1 MMKISNLILVLAVGL
16 CFGACKKAPTDEQLK
31 DVLSK
36 AHQTLLNRD
45 STPEQKEASVKRQLA
60 EAGQTFDIMKA
71 NARQLGMLSQWNTFL
86 RSKPVK
92 EWVAPRLD
100 QLSQKK
106 DKEGAVAAYYRLVYD
121 PAREKGGY
129 TPEEVA
135 VLLAHPSVGEVFRDS
150 VLGTTLFSRLMWNV
164 AGDQKAKAELYKSIL
179 PFIDDQLNDQ
189 QIKATVSLF
198 DSALAL
204 DSLMQDNDREAL
216 RVSILKQQERL
227 LANATKAGNEADINR
242 ANSNIAYLKSPIAL
256 NKLIG
261 GEAPDIEFIWASSGK
276 TGHLSDLKG
285 KVVVLDFWATWC
297 GPCVMSFPNIRELQ
311 KRYKKYPVEIIG
323 VTSVQGRHIRRHPGE
338 KPEAVDTKGNPEKEF
353 ELMKEFMKDADMT
366 WKVAFSSGNVF
377 NPMYGVKGIPHVAI
391 IDAEGRVRYNALRP
405 YNPPFHEAEKI
416 DALLQ
421 EAGLKY
427 PKEPMTQENFVKF
440 N

>member
-1 MMKISNLILVLAVGL
+1 MKISNLILILAIGL
-16 CFGACKKAPTDEQLK
+16 GLGACKKAPTDQQLN

-36 AHQTLLNRD
+36 AHQTLVNRD

-60 EAGQTFDIMKA
+60 EADQTFDIMKA
-71 NARQLGMLSQWNTFL
+71 EARQFGALAQWNTFL

-92 EWVAPRLD
+92 EWVAPRLN
-100 QLSQKK
+100 QLAQQK

-121 PAREKGGY
+121 PAREKGGFS
-129 TPEEVA
+129 PEEVS
-135 VLLAHPSVGEVFRDS
+135 VLLSHPAVGEVFRDS
-150 VLGTTLFSRLMWNV
+150 VLGATLFSRLMWNV
-164 AGDQKAKAELYKSIL
+164 SGDQQVKAGLYQSIL
-179 PFIDDQLNDQ
+179 PYIDDQLSDQ
-189 QIKATVSLF
+189 QVKATVSLF

-204 DSLMQDNDREAL
+204 DSLMQDSDREAL

-227 LANATKAGNEADINR
+227 LANATKAGNEAVVNR
-242 ANSNIAYLKSPIAL
+242 AKSNIAYLNSPIAL

-261 GEAPDIEFIWASSGK
+261 GEAPDIEFVWASDGK
-276 TGHLSDLKG
+276 VGHLSDLKG

-297 GPCVMSFPNIRELQ
+297 GPCVASFPNIRELQ
-311 KRYKKYPVEIIG
+311 KRYRKFPVEIIG

-338 KPEAVDTKGNPEKEF
+338 KPEAVDTKGNPEQEY

-427 PKEPMTQENFVKF
+427 PKQPMSQENFVKF

>member
-1 MMKISNLILVLAVGL
+1 MKISNLILILAIGL
-16 CFGACKKAPTDEQLK
+16 GLGACKKAPTDQQLN

-36 AHQTLLNRD
+36 AHQTLVNRD
-45 STPEQKEASVKRQLA
+45 STSEQKEASVKKQLA
-60 EAGQTFDIMKA
+60 EADQTFDIMKA
-71 NARQLGMLSQWNTFL
+71 EARQFGALAQWNTFL

-92 EWVAPRLD
+92 EWVAPRLN
-100 QLSQKK
+100 QLAQQK

-121 PAREKGGY
+121 PAREKGGFS
-129 TPEEVA
+129 PEEVS
-135 VLLAHPSVGEVFRDS
+135 VLLSHPAVGEVFRDS
-150 VLGTTLFSRLMWNV
+150 VLGATLFSRLMWNV
-164 AGDQKAKAELYKSIL
+164 SGDQQVKAGLYRSIL
-179 PFIDDQLNDQ
+179 PYIDDQLSDQ
-189 QIKATVSLF
+189 QVKATVSLF

-204 DSLMQDNDREAL
+204 DSLMQDSDREAL
-216 RVSILKQQERL
+216 RMSILKQQERL
-227 LANATKAGNEADINR
+227 LANATKAGNEADVNR
-242 ANSNIAYLKSPIAL
+242 AKSNIAYLNSPIAL

-261 GEAPDIEFIWASSGK
+261 GEAPDIEFVWASDGK
-276 TGHLSDLKG
+276 VGHLSDLKG

-297 GPCVMSFPNIRELQ
+297 GPCVASFPNIRELQ
-311 KRYKKYPVEIIG
+311 KRYKKFPVEIIG

-338 KPEAVDTKGNPEKEF
+338 KPEAVDTKGNPEQEY

-427 PKEPMTQENFVKF
+427 PKQPMSQENFVKF

>member
-1 MMKISNLILVLAVGL
+1 MKISNLILILAIGL
-16 CFGACKKAPTDEQLK
+16 GLGACKKAPTDQQLN

-36 AHQTLLNRD
+36 AHQTLVNRD

-60 EAGQTFDIMKA
+60 EADQTFDIMKA
-71 NARQLGMLSQWNTFL
+71 EARQFGALAQWNTFL

-92 EWVAPRLD
+92 EWVAPRLN
-100 QLSQKK
+100 QLAQQN

-121 PAREKGGY
+121 PNREKGGFS
-129 TPEEVA
+129 PEEVS
-135 VLLAHPSVGEVFRDS
+135 VLISHPAVGEVFRDS
-150 VLGTTLFSRLMWNV
+150 VLGATLFSRLMWNV
-164 AGDQKAKAELYKSIL
+164 SGDQQAKAGLYRSIL
-179 PFIDDQLNDQ
+179 PYIDDQLSDQ
-189 QIKATVSLF
+189 QVKATVSLF

-204 DSLMQDNDREAL
+204 DSLMQDSDREAL

-227 LANATKAGNEADINR
+227 LVNATKAGNEADVNR
-242 ANSNIAYLKSPIAL
+242 AKSNIAYLNSPIAL

-261 GEAPDIEFIWASSGK
+261 GEAPDIEFVWASDGK
-276 TGHLSDLKG
+276 VGHLSDLKG

-297 GPCVMSFPNIRELQ
+297 GPCVASFPNIRELQ
-311 KRYKKYPVEIIG
+311 KRYKKFPVEIIG

-338 KPEAVDTKGNPEKEF
+338 KPEAVDTKGNPDQEY

-427 PKEPMTQENFVKF
+427 PKQPMSQENFVKF

>member
-1 MMKISNLILVLAVGL
+1 MKISNLILILAIGL
-16 CFGACKKAPTDEQLK
+16 GLGACKKAPTDQQLN

-36 AHQTLLNRD
+36 AHQTLVNRD

-60 EAGQTFDIMKA
+60 EADQTFDIMKA
-71 NARQLGMLSQWNTFL
+71 EARQFGALAQWNTFL

-92 EWVAPRLD
+92 EWVAPRLN
-100 QLSQKK
+100 QLAQQK

-121 PAREKGGY
+121 PAREKGGFSS
-129 TPEEVA
+129 EEVS
-135 VLLAHPSVGEVFRDS
+135 VLLSHPAVGEVFRDS
-150 VLGTTLFSRLMWNV
+150 VLGATLFSRLMWNV
-164 AGDQKAKAELYKSIL
+164 SGDQQAKAGLYRSIL
-179 PFIDDQLNDQ
+179 PYIDDQLSDQ
-189 QIKATVSLF
+189 QVKATVSLF

-204 DSLMQDNDREAL
+204 DSLMQDSDREVL

-227 LANATKAGNEADINR
+227 LANATKAGNEADVNR
-242 ANSNIAYLKSPIAL
+242 AKSNIAYLNSPIAL

-261 GEAPDIEFIWASSGK
+261 GEAPDIEFVWASDGK
-276 TGHLSDLKG
+276 VGHLSDLKG

-297 GPCVMSFPNIRELQ
+297 GPCVASFPNIRELQ
-311 KRYKKYPVEIIG
+311 KRYKKFPVEIIG

-338 KPEAVDTKGNPEKEF
+338 KPEAVDTKGNPDQEY

-427 PKEPMTQENFVKF
+427 PKQPMSQENFVKF

>member
-1 MMKISNLILVLAVGL
+1 MKISNLILILAIGL
-16 CFGACKKAPTDEQLK
+16 GLGACKKAPTDQQLN

-36 AHQTLLNRD
+36 AHQTLVNRD

-60 EAGQTFDIMKA
+60 EADQTFDIMKA
-71 NARQLGMLSQWNTFL
+71 EARQFGALAQWNTFL

-92 EWVAPRLD
+92 EWVAPRLN
-100 QLSQKK
+100 QLAQQK

-121 PAREKGGY
+121 PAREKGGFSS
-129 TPEEVA
+129 EEVS
-135 VLLAHPSVGEVFRDS
+135 VLLSHPAVGEVFRDS
-150 VLGTTLFSRLMWNV
+150 VLGATLFSRLMWNV
-164 AGDQKAKAELYKSIL
+164 SGDQQAKAGLYRSIL
-179 PFIDDQLNDQ
+179 PYIDDQLSDQ
-189 QIKATVSLF
+189 QVKATVSLF

-204 DSLMQDNDREAL
+204 DSLMQDSDREAL

-227 LANATKAGNEADINR
+227 LANATKAGNEADVNR
-242 ANSNIAYLKSPIAL
+242 AKSNIAYLNSPIAL

-261 GEAPDIEFIWASSGK
+261 GEAPDIEFVWASDGK
-276 TGHLSDLKG
+276 VGHLSDLKG

-297 GPCVMSFPNIRELQ
+297 GPCVASFPNIRELQ
-311 KRYKKYPVEIIG
+311 KRYKKFPVEIIG
-323 VTSVQGRHIRRHPGE
+323 VTSVQGRHIRRHSGE
-338 KPEAVDTKGNPEKEF
+338 KPEAVDTKGNPDQEY

-427 PKEPMTQENFVKF
+427 PKQPMSQENFVKF

>member
-1 MMKISNLILVLAVGL
+1 MKISNLILILAIGL
-16 CFGACKKAPTDEQLK
+16 GLGACKKAPTDQQLN

-36 AHQTLLNRD
+36 AHQTLVNRD
-45 STPEQKEASVKRQLA
+45 STPEQKEASIKRQLA
-60 EAGQTFDIMKA
+60 EADQTFDIMKA
-71 NARQLGMLSQWNTFL
+71 EARQFGALAQWNTFL

-92 EWVAPRLD
+92 EWVAPRLN
-100 QLSQKK
+100 QLAQQK
-106 DKEGAVAAYYRLVYD
+106 DKDGAVAAYYRLVYD
-121 PAREKGGY
+121 PAREKGGFSS
-129 TPEEVA
+129 EEVS
-135 VLLAHPSVGEVFRDS
+135 VLLSHPAVGEVFRDS
-150 VLGTTLFSRLMWNV
+150 VLGATLFSRLMWNV
-164 AGDQKAKAELYKSIL
+164 SGDQQAKAGLYRSIL
-179 PFIDDQLNDQ
+179 PYIDDQLSDQ
-189 QIKATVSLF
+189 QVKATVSLF

-204 DSLMQDNDREAL
+204 DSLMQDSDREAL

-227 LANATKAGNEADINR
+227 LANATKAGNEADVNR
-242 ANSNIAYLKSPIAL
+242 AKSNIAYLNSPIAL

-261 GEAPDIEFIWASSGK
+261 GEAPDIEFVWASDGK
-276 TGHLSDLKG
+276 VGHLSDLKG

-297 GPCVMSFPNIRELQ
+297 GPCVASFPNIRELQ
-311 KRYKKYPVEIIG
+311 KRYKKFPVEIIG

-338 KPEAVDTKGNPEKEF
+338 KPEAVDTKGNPDQEY

-427 PKEPMTQENFVKF
+427 PKQPMSQENFVKF

>member
-1 MMKISNLILVLAVGL
+1 MKISNLILILAIGL
-16 CFGACKKAPTDEQLK
+16 GLGACKKAPTDQQLN

-36 AHQTLLNRD
+36 AHQTLVNRD

-60 EAGQTFDIMKA
+60 EADQTFDIMKA
-71 NARQLGMLSQWNTFL
+71 EARQFGALAQWNTFL

-92 EWVAPRLD
+92 EWVAPRLN
-100 QLSQKK
+100 QLAQQK

-121 PAREKGGY
+121 PAREKGGFSS
-129 TPEEVA
+129 EEVS
-135 VLLAHPSVGEVFRDS
+135 VLLSHPAVGEVFRDS
-150 VLGTTLFSRLMWNV
+150 VLGATLFSRLMWNV
-164 AGDQKAKAELYKSIL
+164 SGDQQAKAGLYRSIL
-179 PFIDDQLNDQ
+179 PYIDDQLSDQ
-189 QIKATVSLF
+189 QVKATVSLF

-204 DSLMQDNDREAL
+204 DSLIQDSDREAL

-227 LANATKAGNEADINR
+227 LANATKAGNEADVNR
-242 ANSNIAYLKSPIAL
+242 AKSNIAYLNSPIAL

-261 GEAPDIEFIWASSGK
+261 GEAPDIEFVWASDGK
-276 TGHLSDLKG
+276 VGHLSDLKG

-297 GPCVMSFPNIRELQ
+297 GPCVASFPNIRELQ
-311 KRYKKYPVEIIG
+311 KRYKKFPVEIIG

-338 KPEAVDTKGNPEKEF
+338 KPEAVDTKGNPDQEY

-427 PKEPMTQENFVKF
+427 PKQPMSQENFVKF

>member
-1 MMKISNLILVLAVGL
+1 MKISNLILILAIGL
-16 CFGACKKAPTDEQLK
+16 GLGACKKAPTDQQLN

-36 AHQTLLNRD
+36 AHQTLVNRD
-45 STPEQKEASVKRQLA
+45 STPEQKEASVKKQLA
-60 EAGQTFDIMKA
+60 EADQTFDIMKA
-71 NARQLGMLSQWNTFL
+71 EARQFGALAQWNTFL

-92 EWVAPRLD
+92 EWVAPRLN
-100 QLSQKK
+100 QLAQQK

-121 PAREKGGY
+121 PAREKGGFS
-129 TPEEVA
+129 PEEVS
-135 VLLAHPSVGEVFRDS
+135 VLLSHPAVGEVFRDS
-150 VLGTTLFSRLMWNV
+150 VLGATLFSRLMWNV
-164 AGDQKAKAELYKSIL
+164 SGDQQAKAGLYRSIL
-179 PFIDDQLNDQ
+179 PYIDDQLSNQ
-189 QIKATVSLF
+189 QVKATVSLF

-204 DSLMQDNDREAL
+204 DSLMQDSDREAL

-227 LANATKAGNEADINR
+227 LVNATKAGNEADVNR
-242 ANSNIAYLKSPIAL
+242 AKSNIAYLNSPIAL

-261 GEAPDIEFIWASSGK
+261 GEAPDIEFVWASDGK
-276 TGHLSDLKG
+276 VGHLSDLKG

-297 GPCVMSFPNIRELQ
+297 GPCVASFPNIRELQ
-311 KRYKKYPVEIIG
+311 KRYKKFPVEIIG

-338 KPEAVDTKGNPEKEF
+338 KPEAVDTKGNPDQEY

-416 DALLQ
+416 DALLR

-427 PKEPMTQENFVKF
+427 PKQPMSQENFVKF

>member
-1 MMKISNLILVLAVGL
+1 MKISNLILILAIGL
-16 CFGACKKAPTDEQLK
+16 GLGACKKAPTDQQLN

-36 AHQTLLNRD
+36 AHQTLVNRD
-45 STPEQKEASVKRQLA
+45 STPEQKEASVKKQLA
-60 EAGQTFDIMKA
+60 EADQTFDIMKA
-71 NARQLGMLSQWNTFL
+71 EARQFGALAQWNTFL

-92 EWVAPRLD
+92 EWVAPRLN
-100 QLSQKK
+100 QLAQQK

-121 PAREKGGY
+121 PAREKGGFS
-129 TPEEVA
+129 PEEVS
-135 VLLAHPSVGEVFRDS
+135 VLLSHPAVGEVFRDS
-150 VLGTTLFSRLMWNV
+150 VLGATLFSRLMWNV
-164 AGDQKAKAELYKSIL
+164 SGDQQVKAGLYRSIL
-179 PFIDDQLNDQ
+179 PYIDDQLSDQ
-189 QIKATVSLF
+189 QVKATVSLF

-204 DSLMQDNDREAL
+204 DSLMQDSDREAL
-216 RVSILKQQERL
+216 RMSILKQQERL
-227 LANATKAGNEADINR
+227 LANATKAGNEADVNR
-242 ANSNIAYLKSPIAL
+242 AKSNIAYLNSPIAL

-261 GEAPDIEFIWASSGK
+261 GEAPDIEFVWASDGK
-276 TGHLSDLKG
+276 VGHLSDLKG

-297 GPCVMSFPNIRELQ
+297 GPCVASFPNIRELQ
-311 KRYKKYPVEIIG
+311 KRYKKFPVEIIG

-338 KPEAVDTKGNPEKEF
+338 KPEAVDTKGNPEQEY

-427 PKEPMTQENFVKF
+427 PKQPMSQQNFVKF

>member
-1 MMKISNLILVLAVGL
+1 MKISNLILILAIGL
-16 CFGACKKAPTDEQLK
+16 GLGACKKAPTDQQLN

-36 AHQTLLNRD
+36 AHQTLVNRD
-45 STPEQKEASVKRQLA
+45 STPEQKEASIKRQLA
-60 EAGQTFDIMKA
+60 EADQTFDIMKA
-71 NARQLGMLSQWNTFL
+71 EARQFGALAQWNTFL

-92 EWVAPRLD
+92 EWVAPRLN
-100 QLSQKK
+100 QLAQQK
-106 DKEGAVAAYYRLVYD
+106 DKGGAVAAYYRLVYD
-121 PAREKGGY
+121 PAREKGGFSS
-129 TPEEVA
+129 EEVS
-135 VLLAHPSVGEVFRDS
+135 VLLSHPAVGEVFRDS
-150 VLGTTLFSRLMWNV
+150 VLGATLFSRLMWNV
-164 AGDQKAKAELYKSIL
+164 SGDQQAKAGLYRSIL
-179 PFIDDQLNDQ
+179 PYIDDQLSDQ
-189 QIKATVSLF
+189 QVKATVSLF

-204 DSLMQDNDREAL
+204 DSLMQDSDREAL

-227 LANATKAGNEADINR
+227 LANATKAGNEADVNR
-242 ANSNIAYLKSPIAL
+242 AKSNIAYLNSPIAL

-261 GEAPDIEFIWASSGK
+261 GEAPDIEFVWASDGK
-276 TGHLSDLKG
+276 VGHLSDLKG

-297 GPCVMSFPNIRELQ
+297 GPCVASFPNIRELQ
-311 KRYKKYPVEIIG
+311 KRYKKFPVEIIG

-338 KPEAVDTKGNPEKEF
+338 KPEAMDTKGNPDQEY

-427 PKEPMTQENFVKF
+427 PKQPMSQENFVKF

>member
-1 MMKISNLILVLAVGL
+1 MKISNLILILAIGL
-16 CFGACKKAPTDEQLK
+16 GLGACKKAPTDQQLN

-36 AHQTLLNRD
+36 AHQTLVNRD

-60 EAGQTFDIMKA
+60 EADQTFDIMKA
-71 NARQLGMLSQWNTFL
+71 EAWQFGALAQWNTFL

-92 EWVAPRLD
+92 EWVAPRLN
-100 QLSQKK
+100 QLAQQK

-121 PAREKGGY
+121 PAREKGGFS
-129 TPEEVA
+129 PEEVS
-135 VLLAHPSVGEVFRDS
+135 VLLSHPAVGEVFRDS
-150 VLGTTLFSRLMWNV
+150 VLGATLFSRLMWNV
-164 AGDQKAKAELYKSIL
+164 SGDQQAKAGLYRFIL
-179 PFIDDQLNDQ
+179 PYIDDQLSDQ
-189 QIKATVSLF
+189 QVKATVSLF

-204 DSLMQDNDREAL
+204 DSLMQDSDREAL

-227 LANATKAGNEADINR
+227 LANATKAGNEADVNR
-242 ANSNIAYLKSPIAL
+242 AKSNIAYLNSPIAL

-261 GEAPDIEFIWASSGK
+261 GEAPDIEFVWASDGK
-276 TGHLSDLKG
+276 VGHLSDLKG

-297 GPCVMSFPNIRELQ
+297 GPCVASFPNIRELQ
-311 KRYKKYPVEIIG
+311 KRYKKFPVEIIG

-338 KPEAVDTKGNPEKEF
+338 KPEAVDTKGNPDQEY

-416 DALLQ
+416 DALLR

-427 PKEPMTQENFVKF
+427 PKQPMSQENFVKF

>member
-1 MMKISNLILVLAVGL
+1 MKISNLILILAIGL
-16 CFGACKKAPTDEQLK
+16 GLGACKKAPTDQQLN

-36 AHQTLLNRD
+36 AHQTLVNRD

-60 EAGQTFDIMKA
+60 EADQTFDIMKA
-71 NARQLGMLSQWNTFL
+71 EARQFGALAQWNTFL

-92 EWVAPRLD
+92 EWVAPRLN
-100 QLSQKK
+100 QLAQQK

-121 PAREKGGY
+121 PSREKGGFS
-129 TPEEVA
+129 PEEVS
-135 VLLAHPSVGEVFRDS
+135 VLLSHPAVGEVFRDS
-150 VLGTTLFSRLMWNV
+150 VLGATLFSRLMWNV
-164 AGDQKAKAELYKSIL
+164 SGDQQAKAGLYRPIL
-179 PFIDDQLNDQ
+179 PYIDDQLSDQ
-189 QIKATVSLF
+189 QVKATVSLF

-204 DSLMQDNDREAL
+204 DSLMQDSDREAL

-227 LANATKAGNEADINR
+227 LANATKAGNEADVNR
-242 ANSNIAYLKSPIAL
+242 AKSNIAYLNSPIAL

-261 GEAPDIEFIWASSGK
+261 GEAPDIEFVWASDGK
-276 TGHLSDLKG
+276 VGHLSDLKG

-297 GPCVMSFPNIRELQ
+297 GPCVASFPNIRELQ
-311 KRYKKYPVEIIG
+311 KRYKKFPVEIIG

-338 KPEAVDTKGNPEKEF
+338 KPEAVDTKGNPDQEY

-416 DALLQ
+416 DALLR

-427 PKEPMTQENFVKF
+427 PIQPMSQENFVKF